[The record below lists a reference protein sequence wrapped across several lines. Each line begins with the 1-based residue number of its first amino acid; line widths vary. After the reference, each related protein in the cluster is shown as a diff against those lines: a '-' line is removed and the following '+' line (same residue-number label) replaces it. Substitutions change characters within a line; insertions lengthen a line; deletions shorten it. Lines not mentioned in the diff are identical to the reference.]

1 MRNGAPTRGSRPRGC
16 AGLQNAASKKEAT
29 TLTRATGLGVLLA
42 FGICLV
48 AAWADGFAPGAPE
61 QWIAPLPDDLNV
73 PMWGWTERHRA
84 RWVIW
89 PSDTYIAARQPPTD
103 RAGPP
108 PDEREAKRARRI
120 EPLSAAR
127 ADALWWLRT
136 MLRPEFV
143 PDDPDAQLVLL
154 QEEDPRA
161 SSVVSRVEAHGTHVQ
176 VQQFRWALC
185 VVIKPDPAL
194 VHGLAPEA
202 IGPAVFRAVFSKG
215 DQMAVADAI
224 AVPGAP
230 AGTTVYRGAAVPGR
244 LWWQWQLWY
253 TDGSAVGLYM
263 VKYDGGQLT
272 VGADDPW
279 F

>member
-1 MRNGAPTRGSRPRGC
+1 MESLVNRYHPPEGVYDEMFDGS
-16 AGLQNAASKKEAT
+16 E
-29 TLTRATGLGVLLA
+29 
-42 FGICLV
+42 
-48 AAWADGFAPGAPE
+48 
-61 QWIAPLPDDLNV
+61 
-73 PMWGWTERHRA
+73 
-84 RWVIW
+84 
-89 PSDTYIAARQPPTD
+89 
-103 RAGPP
+103 
-108 PDEREAKRARRI
+108 
-120 EPLSAAR
+120 
-127 ADALWWLRT
+127 
-136 MLRPEFV
+136 LRPPYRRLRSSLDAMTT
-143 PDDPDAQLVLL
+143 PDL
-154 QEEDPRA
+154 
-161 SSVVSRVEAHGTHVQ
+161 VSRVEAHGTHVQ

-244 LWWQWQLWY
+244 LWWQWQLWC